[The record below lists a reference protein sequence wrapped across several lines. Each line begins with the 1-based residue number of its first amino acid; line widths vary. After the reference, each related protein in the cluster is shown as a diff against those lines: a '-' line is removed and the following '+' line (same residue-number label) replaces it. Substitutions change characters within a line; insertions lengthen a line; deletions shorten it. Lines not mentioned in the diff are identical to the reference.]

1 MNMSPLPFEEVDH
14 TADWALRVW
23 GATVPELFVN
33 AARGMY
39 HLVGAERQGGATVYR
54 PVNLQA
60 LDLETLLVDWLTE
73 LLYRLHE
80 HNEAFDT
87 LQIESLTAERLQAC
101 VAGGPA
107 SPLDKYIKAA
117 TFHNLRIIRAKE
129 GYEVT
134 VVFDV

>member
-1 MNMSPLPFEEVDH
+1 MNPLPFEEVEH

-23 GATVPELFVN
+23 GATAPELFVN

-39 HLVGAERQGGATVYR
+39 HLVGAEREGGDTIHRPLELQG
-54 PVNLQA
+54 
-60 LDLETLLVDWLTE
+60 LDLEALLVDWLTE
-73 LLYRLHE
+73 LLYRLHQHDE
-80 HNEAFDT
+80 VFDT
-87 LQIESLTAERLQAC
+87 LQIESLTGNQLQAC

-107 SPLDKYIKAA
+107 GPLNRYIKAV
-117 TFHNLRIIRAKE
+117 TFHNLRIVHTEA

>member
-1 MNMSPLPFEEVDH
+1 MGQAPFQEVDH

-39 HLVGAERQGGATVYR
+39 HLVGAERRGGATVVR
-54 PVNLQA
+54 PLNLQA
-60 LDLETLLVDWLTE
+60 LDLEALLVDWLAE
-73 LLYRLHE
+73 LLYRLQE
-80 HNEAFDT
+80 HNEVFDT
-87 LQIESLTAERLQAC
+87 LQIESLTADRLQAC

-107 SPLDKYIKAA
+107 GPLEKYIKAV
-117 TFHNLRIIRAKE
+117 TFHNLRIVHTEA